1 MNDFDR
7 VSLKRPKFASR
18 YRMGGRACFAR
29 LTILDP
35 GITVPTLSGTPATT
49 SLQELSLLISA
60 RTQSFEYGP
69 KQAERVA
76 TQVLTDRC
84 DRLRCLSV
92 E

>member
-1 MNDFDR
+1 
-7 VSLKRPKFASR
+7 
-18 YRMGGRACFAR
+18 MGGRACFAR

-35 GITVPTLSGTPATT
+35 RITVPTLSGTPGYDF
-49 SLQELSLLISA
+49 LSLLISA